1 MRITQDVAKTIV
13 NEISNTINKNV
24 NLMDETGRIIASTA
38 SDRVGTF
45 HRGAQKIVEEKL
57 DCLTIYTDQE
67 YSGSR
72 MGINMPIYFQGSD
85 QPVCSVDTEGHRNLI
100 DGIIFEKQRVA

>member
-38 SDRVGTF
+38 SDGWNVSSGGTENC
-45 HRGAQKIVEEKL
+45 RGKTGLFNYLYGPGVFRLQN
-57 DCLTIYTDQE
+57 
-67 YSGSR
+67 G
-72 MGINMPIYFQGSD
+72 N
-85 QPVCSVDTEGHRNLI
+85 
-100 DGIIFEKQRVA
+100 

>member
-1 MRITQDVAKTIV
+1 MISGPAKGEGEHRMRITQDVAKTIV

-45 HRGAQKIVEEKL
+45 HRGAQKL
-57 DCLTIYTDQE
+57 
-67 YSGSR
+67 
-72 MGINMPIYFQGSD
+72 
-85 QPVCSVDTEGHRNLI
+85 
-100 DGIIFEKQRVA
+100 